1 MPAEL
6 KNVSSAVYDG
16 ESGDEKTDD
25 KLSPY
30 SSWRR
35 RPLSGLLWQM
45 TFFYGLLI
53 CVLLILLSIWTSY
66 AILHITIQGV
76 LLTSLQIVAA
86 LLIVIG
92 VFALFFLTLYLL
104 RPLRRASD
112 AAQAITL
119 GDLQQRE
126 RLLPL
131 MKGDDEVSRI
141 ATSLSIMGEQL
152 ERTTKAQQSS
162 EQRFRRFISDASHQL
177 RTPLTSI
184 RGFTEVLMR
193 GAKDDPET
201 ALRVLKLIKSE
212 AERMTRLIN
221 DLLLLARLDEAQN
234 LEKQVIDLVNLALEG
249 VERAKELATD
259 GRKIG
264 IYFSTH
270 ERLNIQ
276 ANADQLKQVL
286 HILFDNAIKYGR
298 PAPDGWIRLQL
309 DCQDGYAIIQVID
322 NGKGIHPND
331 LPHIFDRFYRGE
343 HMSTYASPWKVP
355 QGTGLGLSIAR
366 AIALAH
372 EGTITVASTPEK
384 ETIFTVKI
392 PRVTE

>member
-6 KNVSSAVYDG
+6 KNVSPAVHDG
-16 ESGDEKTDD
+16 VSGDERTEH
-25 KLSPY
+25 KLSPF

-53 CVLLILLSIWTSY
+53 CVVLILLSIWTSY
-66 AILHITIQGV
+66 AITHITMPDV
-76 LLTSLQIVAA
+76 LLTSLPVAA
-86 LLIVIG
+86 VLLIVIG
-92 VFALFFLTLYLL
+92 VLTLFLLTRYLL

-131 MKGDDEVSRI
+131 IRGDDEVSRI
-141 ATSLSIMGEQL
+141 AASLSIMGEQL
-152 ERTTKAQQSS
+152 ERATQAQQSS

-193 GAKDDPET
+193 GAKDEPET
-201 ALRVLKLIKSE
+201 ALRVLKLIKGE

-221 DLLLLARLDEAQN
+221 DLLILARLADAQN
-234 LEKQVIDLVNLALEG
+234 LEKQFIDLVDLAREG
-249 VERAKELATD
+249 VEQAKELATD
-259 GRKIG
+259 GRKID
-264 IYFSTH
+264 IYLSIH
-270 ERLNIQ
+270 ERPVIQ

-286 HILFDNAIKYGR
+286 YILFDNAIKYGR
-298 PAPDGWIRLQL
+298 PAPEGWICLQL
-309 DCQDGYAIIQVID
+309 DCQDDYAIIQIID
-322 NGKGIHPND
+322 NGKGIHPDD
-331 LPHIFDRFYRGE
+331 LSHIFERFYRGE
-343 HMSTYASPWKVP
+343 HMPTYASPWKVP
-355 QGTGLGLSIAR
+355 QGMGLGPSIAR
-366 AIALAH
+366 AIVLAH
-372 EGTITVASTPEK
+372 QGNITVSSTPYM
-384 ETIFTVKI
+384 ETIFTVKL
-392 PRVTE
+392 PRATE

>member
-322 NGKGIHPND
+322 NGKGIHPDD

>member
-45 TFFYGLLI
+45 TFFYGLLL

-66 AILHITIQGV
+66 AILHITMQGV

-141 ATSLSIMGEQL
+141 AASLSIMGEQL
-152 ERTTKAQQSS
+152 ERATKAQQSS
-162 EQRFRRFISDASHQL
+162 EQRFRRLISDVSHQL

-221 DLLLLARLDEAQN
+221 DLLLLARLDDAQN
-234 LEKQVIDLVNLALEG
+234 LEKQFIDLVNLALEG

-322 NGKGIHPND
+322 NGKGIHPDD
-331 LPHIFDRFYRGE
+331 LPHIFERFYRGE

-372 EGTITVASTPEK
+372 EGNITVASTPEI

>member
-1 MPAEL
+1 MPTEL
-6 KNVSSAVYDG
+6 KNVSSAIYDG

-53 CVLLILLSIWTSY
+53 CVLLILLSIWASY
-66 AILHITIQGV
+66 AILHITMQGV

-141 ATSLSIMGEQL
+141 AASLSIMGEQL
-152 ERTTKAQQSS
+152 ERATKAQQSS
-162 EQRFRRFISDASHQL
+162 EQRFRRLISDASHQL

-221 DLLLLARLDEAQN
+221 DLLLLARLDDAQN
-234 LEKQVIDLVNLALEG
+234 LEKQFIDLVNLALEG

-322 NGKGIHPND
+322 NGKGIHPDD
-331 LPHIFDRFYRGE
+331 LPHIFERFYRGE

-372 EGTITVASTPEK
+372 EGNITVASTPEI

>member
-35 RPLSGLLWQM
+35 RRLSGLLWQM

-152 ERTTKAQQSS
+152 ERAKKVQQSS

-221 DLLLLARLDEAQN
+221 DLVLLARLDEAQN

-322 NGKGIHPND
+322 NGKGIHPDD
-331 LPHIFDRFYRGE
+331 LPYIFERFYRGE

-372 EGTITVASTPEK
+372 EGTITVASTPEI

>member
-104 RPLRRASD
+104 RPLRRTSD

-119 GDLQQRE
+119 GDLQQRK

-141 ATSLSIMGEQL
+141 AASLSIMGEQL
-152 ERTTKAQQSS
+152 ERATKAQQSS

-221 DLLLLARLDEAQN
+221 DLLLLARLDDAQN
-234 LEKQVIDLVNLALEG
+234 LEKQVIDLVSLALEG

-259 GRKIG
+259 GRKID

-322 NGKGIHPND
+322 NGKGIHPDD
-331 LPHIFDRFYRGE
+331 LPHIFERFYRGE

>member
-35 RPLSGLLWQM
+35 RRLSGLLWQM

-92 VFALFFLTLYLL
+92 VFALFFLALYLL

-112 AAQAITL
+112 TAQAITL

-152 ERTTKAQQSS
+152 ERAKKVQQSS

-322 NGKGIHPND
+322 NGKGIHPDD
-331 LPHIFDRFYRGE
+331 LPYIFERFYRGE

-372 EGTITVASTPEK
+372 EGTITVASTPEI

>member
-35 RPLSGLLWQM
+35 RRLSGLLWQM

-152 ERTTKAQQSS
+152 ERATKAQQSS

-322 NGKGIHPND
+322 NGKGIHPDD
-331 LPHIFDRFYRGE
+331 LPYIFERFYRGE

>member
-104 RPLRRASD
+104 RPLRRTSD

-119 GDLQQRE
+119 GDLQQRK

-141 ATSLSIMGEQL
+141 AASLSIMGEQL
-152 ERTTKAQQSS
+152 ERATKAQQSS

-221 DLLLLARLDEAQN
+221 DLLLLARLDDAQN

-259 GRKIG
+259 GRKID

-322 NGKGIHPND
+322 NGKGIHPDD
-331 LPHIFDRFYRGE
+331 LPHIFERFYRGE

>member
-6 KNVSSAVYDG
+6 KNVSPAVHDG
-16 ESGDEKTDD
+16 VSGDERTEH
-25 KLSPY
+25 KLSPF

-53 CVLLILLSIWTSY
+53 CVVLILLSIWTSY
-66 AILHITIQGV
+66 AITHITMPDV
-76 LLTSLQIVAA
+76 LLTSLPVAA
-86 LLIVIG
+86 VLLIVIG
-92 VFALFFLTLYLL
+92 VLTLFLLTRYLL

-131 MKGDDEVSRI
+131 IRGDDEVSRI
-141 ATSLSIMGEQL
+141 AASLSIMGEQL
-152 ERTTKAQQSS
+152 ERATQAQQSS

-193 GAKDDPET
+193 GAKDEPET
-201 ALRVLKLIKSE
+201 ALRVLKLIKGE

-221 DLLLLARLDEAQN
+221 DLLILARLADAQN
-234 LEKQVIDLVNLALEG
+234 LEKQFIDLVDLAREG
-249 VERAKELATD
+249 VEQAKELATD
-259 GRKIG
+259 GRKID
-264 IYFSTH
+264 IYLSIH
-270 ERLNIQ
+270 ERPVIQ

-286 HILFDNAIKYGR
+286 YILFDNAIKYGR
-298 PAPDGWIRLQL
+298 PAPEGWICLQL
-309 DCQDGYAIIQVID
+309 DCQDDYAIIQIID
-322 NGKGIHPND
+322 NGKGIHPDD
-331 LPHIFDRFYRGE
+331 LSHIFERFYRGE
-343 HMSTYASPWKVP
+343 HMPTYASPWKVP
-355 QGTGLGLSIAR
+355 QGMGLGLSIAR
-366 AIALAH
+366 AIVLAH
-372 EGTITVASTPEK
+372 QGNITVSSTPYM
-384 ETIFTVKI
+384 ETIFTVKL
-392 PRVTE
+392 PRATE